1 MGNCKARVVLTPQ
14 KRQAGITLLEV
25 IIVIIIF
32 SVLLGTI
39 LESIYYYQGQAEQ
52 AAVQRLV
59 VNMRTALNGKHY
71 QAIVSGQKLDAQT
84 LVLENPMTWLQSL
97 PDNYRGEIVNST
109 KEMLAPGSW
118 YFDVSEHKL
127 VYMFSS
133 KKSFLGDS
141 FERWD
146 FKVKFHRLPMNN
158 AKQVDPSQAEPGVTL
173 VQVDSG

>member
-1 MGNCKARVVLTPQ
+1 MNPCKTGVVHLQ
-14 KRQAGITLLEV
+14 HRRQTGITLLEV
-25 IIVIIIF
+25 VIVIIIF
-32 SVLLGTI
+32 CVLLGSV
-39 LESIYYYQGQAEQ
+39 LESIYYYQGKAEE

-59 VNMRTALNGKHY
+59 ANMRIALNSRQY
-71 QAIVSGQKLDAQT
+71 EAIVAGRKFDAKALTKENPLTLLQT
-84 LVLENPMTWLQSL
+84 LPE
-97 PDNYRGEIVNST
+97 NYRGEITNSASAD
-109 KEMLAPGSW
+109 LAPGCW

-141 FERWD
+141 FERWI
-146 FKVKFHRLPMNN
+146 FKVEFNRLPTNN

>member
-1 MGNCKARVVLTPQ
+1 MKQCKTRVVRAQ
-14 KRQAGITLLEV
+14 QNRQAGITLLEV

-39 LESIYYYQGQAEQ
+39 LESIYYYQGKAEQ

-59 VNMRTALNGKHY
+59 ANMRTALNGRQY
-71 QAIVSGQKLDAQT
+71 QAMIKGVNLDASA
-84 LVLENPMTWLQSL
+84 LMRENPMSWLQAP
-97 PDNYRGEIVNST
+97 PDNYRGEVVNSA
-109 KEMLAPGSW
+109 KEKLIPGCW

-141 FERWD
+141 FERWI
-146 FKVKFHRLPMNN
+146 FKVEFNRLPTNN

>member
-1 MGNCKARVVLTPQ
+1 MRQCKTRVVRAQ
-14 KRQAGITLLEV
+14 QNRQAGITLLEV

-39 LESIYYYQGQAEQ
+39 LESIYYYQGKAEQ

-59 VNMRTALNGKHY
+59 ANMRAALNSRQY
-71 QAIVSGQKLDAQT
+71 QAVVGGTRLNAEA
-84 LVLENPMTWLQSL
+84 LARENPMTWLQAP
-97 PDNYRGEIVNST
+97 PDNYRGEIANST
-109 KEMLAPGSW
+109 KGNLAPGCW

-141 FERWD
+141 FERWF
-146 FKVKFHRLPMNN
+146 FKVEFNRLPTNT
-158 AKQVDPSQAEPGVTL
+158 AKQVEPSQAEPGVTL